1 MPLLRTK
8 KEVFEWLREGKKTI
22 DIRKGNSQ
30 RGEIAVFEAGPHV
43 LRLKIV
49 RKQSGIL
56 TDLVRLDNY
65 RQVIP
70 SAGTLEDA
78 IDYLRR
84 LYGDCDGVFTAYYVE
99 KPKELP
105 VNGGCGKF

>member
-1 MPLLRTK
+1 LPLLRAK
-8 KEVFEWLREGKKTI
+8 KEVFEWLREAKKTI
-22 DIRKGNSQ
+22 DIRKGNPQ

-56 TDLVRLDNY
+56 TDLVRSDNY

-78 IDYLRR
+78 FDYLRR

>member
-1 MPLLRTK
+1 LPLLRTK
-8 KEVFEWLREGKKTI
+8 MEVFQWLKEGKKTI
-22 DIRKGNSQ
+22 DIRKGNPQ

-49 RKQSGIL
+49 RKQSGCL
-56 TDLVRLDNY
+56 TDLMRSDNY

-78 IDYLRR
+78 IDYIRK
-84 LYGDCDGVFTAYYVE
+84 LYGDYDGVFTAYYVQDGRL
-99 KPKELP
+99 KGVTL
-105 VNGGCGKF
+105 